1 MQNPSP
7 HLSHL
12 IKNLADYPSSTPYI
26 NLTVQLSVFK
36 QPSTRDYPSYLPT
49 TLHHPTSAIPPPIHT
64 PITHHPSIIQL
75 KSTKRGSRLR
85 RLRIPLSNQLP
96 YNKVLLQE
104 SLLPPL
110 EILQLIGIQVL
121 EVVKRA
127 LQILG
132 EHLQVEAL
140 VGETARGIPAGEVLV
155 WAALEQN

>member
-1 MQNPSP
+1 MQNTSP

-12 IKNLADYPSSTPYI
+12 IKNLADYPSSTKP
-26 NLTVQLSVFK
+26 NGQLSVFK

-49 TLHHPTSAIPPPIHT
+49 TPHHSTSAIPPIHI
-64 PITHHPSIIQL
+64 PITHHPSIIQF
-75 KSTKRGSRLR
+75 KSTNRGSRLR

-140 VGETARGIPAGEVLV
+140 VGKTARGIPAGEVLV
-155 WAALEQN
+155 WTALEQD